1 LFYEIIRM
9 FVYETVRIKRF
20 RTAHMELKPTDSE
33 LEILNI
39 LWEKGPSTV
48 RDVHEVLERSKEAGY
63 TTTLKLMQIMHDKKL
78 LIRDET
84 SRSHIYTANISQQ
97 KTQGQLV
104 KKFIDNVFNGSTS
117 QLVLQ
122 ALGNHKANRQELDEI
137 KQLLAE
143 MEKKMKHR

>member
-1 LFYEIIRM
+1 
-9 FVYETVRIKRF
+9 
-20 RTAHMELKPTDSE
+20 MELRPTDSE

-104 KKFIDNVFNGSTS
+104 KKFIDNVFNGSAS

-143 MEKKMKHR
+143 MEKKMKHH